1 MAQHQ
6 DDSAVQELEKA
17 LSSYQPGGAH
27 GGGSGGAMGLA
38 AAPSGAAAGG
48 GASAAAG
55 GVDICS
61 TWNRIK
67 SIVMAGIS
75 VLKLLPFGWAK
86 GLANALQELSNA
98 LNVMCGGGAG

>member
-6 DDSAVQELEKA
+6 DDSAVQELESA
-17 LSSYQPGGAH
+17 LSSYQPGG
-27 GGGSGGAMGLA
+27 GGGAMGLA
-38 AAPSGAAAGG
+38 AAPSGAAAGAD
-48 GASAAAG
+48 ASAAG
-55 GVDICS
+55 GVNICD
-61 TWNRIK
+61 TWGRIK

-86 GLANALQELSNA
+86 GLANALQELANA

>member
-6 DDSAVQELEKA
+6 DDSAVQELENA
-17 LSSYQPGGAH
+17 LSSYQPGG
-27 GGGSGGAMGLA
+27 GGGGGGAMGLA
-38 AAPSGAAAGG
+38 ATGAGAGGAAAAGG
-48 GASAAAG
+48 Q
-55 GVDICS
+55 VDVCG

-86 GLANALQELSNA
+86 GLANALQDLANT
-98 LNVMCGGGAG
+98 LNLMCGGGAG